1 VTTSE
6 TSATSYD
13 RGEAGTVGWRPAGEP
28 GHRPGAVHPHAPGG
42 GDLYGRA
49 LLSRL
54 PGSGISQSGW
64 LVRDDDG
71 VVRPLDAALDRWLGP
86 CDDADRT
93 VLDRCTG
100 ATLDVGC
107 GPGRLAAE
115 LSRSGVLAVG
125 IDVNDVA
132 LQMTHDRGGAAVHA
146 DLFGGVPDQ
155 VRWGTLVLLDG
166 NLGIGGDPARLFARC
181 AELLVS
187 GGRLLVEVEAPG
199 RGRGRGLRRLENS
212 AEVGPWFPWAT
223 LDVDGVTAAAA
234 STSLVLRESWSAGDR
249 WFAALTA

>member
-1 VTTSE
+1 VTASE
-6 TSATSYD
+6 TSAMSCD
-13 RGEAGTVGWRPAGEP
+13 RDGTATIGWRPRSEP
-28 GHRPGAVHPHAPGG
+28 GHRPGSGHTHAPGD

-54 PGSGISQSGW
+54 PGGRVRQSGW
-64 LVRDDDG
+64 HVRDGDG
-71 VVRPLDAALDRWLGP
+71 VARPLDAALDRWLGP

-107 GPGRLAAE
+107 GPGRLSAE
-115 LSRSGVLAVG
+115 LRRSGVQAVG

-146 DLFGGVPDQ
+146 DLFGRIPDR
-155 VRWGTLVLLDG
+155 VRWATLVLLDG
-166 NLGIGGDPARLFARC
+166 NLGIGGDPARLFTRC
-181 AELLVS
+181 AELLVP
-187 GGRLLVEVEAPG
+187 GGQLLVETEAPG
-199 RGRGRGLRRLENS
+199 QGQGPGRRRLENTT
-212 AEVGPWFPWAT
+212 EVGPWFPWAT
-223 LDVDGVTAAAA
+223 LDVEGVTAAAA